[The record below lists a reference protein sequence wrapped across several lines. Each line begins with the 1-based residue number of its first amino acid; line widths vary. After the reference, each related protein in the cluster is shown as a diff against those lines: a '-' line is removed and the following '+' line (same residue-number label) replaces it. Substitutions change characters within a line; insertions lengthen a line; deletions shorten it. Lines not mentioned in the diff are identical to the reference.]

1 MRRIILNDTNY
12 IDPFN
17 EPARD
22 LQVQNKPLWLWQR
35 DLLNSHFSI
44 DEEREYPNLKFAH
57 KMENDSVET
66 IVHRD
71 NLFFNASLL
80 DAFHQAALN
89 QGGPCQLAFCAEDK
103 AIANHV
109 KPLANNLTPQGE
121 LLLAEMWYL
130 PNGFSEIEEATAVFV
145 DTKPLE
151 RGYYHIPPY
160 MATEFGDLIYYLP
173 QNVFVSVENWVHV
186 FVANILLGVFARGTN
201 SEVEI
206 NKSWQKKL
214 KILFRSIIE
223 QKHVIS
229 NSEVV
234 KVGKN
239 CNIDPTAVIHG
250 VTTIGDNVTIG
261 PGVVIDNCII
271 GDKVTISQGCQLM
284 LSVVGDN
291 CFLPFRA
298 SLFMTTLMEDTSVA
312 QNTCLQLCVV
322 GRDSFIGAGNT
333 FTDFNILGG
342 PLRTFT
348 NIGKLEDTNMLILGG
363 CVGHHCRI
371 SSGHTFYAARMVESD
386 VVLIAT
392 EDKHIITKNVAYED
406 SDHHP
411 YTDKYDYPRLYPR
424 KDGT

>member
-1 MRRIILNDTNY
+1 MRRIILNDSNH
-12 IDPFN
+12 IAPFN
-17 EPARD
+17 ETARD

-35 DLLNSHFSI
+35 DLLNEKYII
-44 DEEREYPNLKFAH
+44 DEEREYPDIEIAKKFEDDA
-57 KMENDSVET
+57 SPT
-66 IVHRD
+66 IMHRD
-71 NLFFNASLL
+71 NLFFNKALL
-80 DAFHQAALN
+80 DAFHEQALAE
-89 QGGPCQLAFCAEDK
+89 GGPCQLAFSVEDQ
-103 AIANHV
+103 AIKEHV
-109 KPLANNLTPQGE
+109 LPLSSNLIEQDG
-121 LLLAEMWYL
+121 LYLAELWYL
-130 PNGFSEIEEATAVFV
+130 PAGFNQYEDAKPIKI
-145 DTKPLE
+145 DTKPRE

-160 MATEFGDLIYYLP
+160 MATEFGDLIYWLP
-173 QNVFVSVENWVHV
+173 ENVFVPIDNWVHV
-186 FVANILLGVFARGTN
+186 FVANILFGVFARGAD
-201 SEVEI
+201 SEDAI

-214 KILFRSIIE
+214 KILWTSILE

-234 KVGKN
+234 IIGKN

-261 PGVVIDNCII
+261 AGAVIDNCMI
-271 GDKVTISQGCQLM
+271 GDNVTVSQGCQLM
-284 LSVVGDN
+284 LSVVGDG

-298 SLFMTTLMEDTSVA
+298 SLFMTTLMENTSVS

-348 NIGKLEDTNMLILGG
+348 LKGKLEDTNMLILGG
-363 CVGHHCRI
+363 CVGHNCRI

-392 EDKHIITKNVAYED
+392 EEKHIITKNVSYEM

-411 YTDKYDYPRLYPR
+411 YSDKYKYPRLYPR

>member
-1 MRRIILNDTNY
+1 MRRIILNDTDY
-12 IDPFN
+12 IEPFN

-44 DEEREYPNLKFAH
+44 TEEREYPTLAIAKKF
-57 KMENDSVET
+57 EEDSVET

-71 NLFFNASLL
+71 NLFFNGSLL
-80 DAFHQAALN
+80 KTFQQTAIE
-89 QGGPCQLAFCAEDK
+89 QGGPCQLAFCATDK
-103 AIANHV
+103 TIVNHV
-109 KPLANNLTPQGE
+109 RPLADNIIEQGD
-121 LLLAEMWYL
+121 LLLVEMWYL
-130 PNGFSEIEEATAVFV
+130 PNGIGEIDQAKPVAI
-145 DTKPLE
+145 DTEPLE

-173 QNVFVSVENWVHV
+173 KHVFVSVENWVHV
-186 FVANILLGVFARGTN
+186 FVANILLGVFTRGVN
-201 SEVEI
+201 FEVEQ
-206 NKSWQKKL
+206 NENWRNKL
-214 KILFRSIIE
+214 KIIFRSIIE
-223 QKHVIS
+223 QKHVLS
-229 NSEVV
+229 NSKLVH
-234 KVGKN
+234 VGKN

-250 VTTIGDNVTIG
+250 PTTIGDNVTIG

-271 GDKVTISQGCQLM
+271 GDKVTISQGCHLL
-284 LSVVGDN
+284 LSVVGNN

-348 NIGKLEDTNMLILGG
+348 KLGDLKDTNMVILGG

-386 VVLIAT
+386 VVLIAS
-392 EDKHIITKNVAYED
+392 EGKHIITKNVRYED

-411 YTDKYDYPRLYPR
+411 YANKYDYPRLYPR